1 MGSKNL
7 GGGGPGRPSS
17 FDPVG
22 FLHLEFFLQ
31 QRLGLIKHW
40 TLDATF
46 SPSDISP
53 HVRTPSSHPRVR
65 GNLQIRSERLNAAVH
80 RENRVRWAD
89 ERWERAGG
97 PPSQRGPATRARER
111 QMGGSRI
118 LVAKGTAMPGDCNF
132 WADVR
137 CVKRTCCVIYIY
149 ICLSKLVAME
159 NILFLCDLRPL
170 IWADVG

>member
-149 ICLSKLVAME
+149 MPLETGGYGEHTVLV
-159 NILFLCDLRPL
+159 
-170 IWADVG
+170 